1 MVATAVGGATAA
13 ANTDTGIA
21 TTDTG
26 IGTSLLAVDE
36 ATTRKKK
43 EAAVA
48 PAMKP
53 RRGRQG
59 AARARGARVAR
70 ASARAEMSS
79 RGAN

>member
-1 MVATAVGGATAA
+1 VGGGTAA
-13 ANTDTGIA
+13 ANTVSGIA
-21 TTDTG
+21 NTVTG
-26 IGTSLLAVDE
+26 IGTSLLADDE

-59 AARARGARVAR
+59 AARARGVRVAR
-70 ASARAEMSS
+70 TSARAEMSS